1 MKMASDV
8 EVTESCKSA
17 INSNDVDIIISLPRE
32 KKVSFG
38 DILNVKKVRQ
48 LKLIWQSAVCARN
61 AQIKVGPI

>member
-17 INSNDVDIIISLPRE
+17 INSHDVGYISLPRE